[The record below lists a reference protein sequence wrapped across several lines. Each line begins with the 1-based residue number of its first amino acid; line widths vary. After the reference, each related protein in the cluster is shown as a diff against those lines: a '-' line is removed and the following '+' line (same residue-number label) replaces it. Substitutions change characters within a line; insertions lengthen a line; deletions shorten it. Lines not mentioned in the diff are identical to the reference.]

1 MQEELSKKMQS
12 PERYE
17 HISKFPVVNEKE
29 KKVWTQ
35 YLAEIRKRINDQL
48 KNCPHKIYDEWSRHE
63 LFLGHY
69 FYYINFKSAKDA
81 DRLKKL
87 LKGYADVYTLEEHAM
102 LMMEVYN
109 RKIVE
114 NNNVL

>member
-17 HISKFPVVNEKE
+17 HISKCPVENERE
-29 KKVWTQ
+29 NAVWDQ
-35 YLAEIRKRINDQL
+35 YLDEINKVIKSKM
-48 KNCPHKIYDEWSRHE
+48 KNCPHKVYDEWGRHS
-63 LFLGHY
+63 LFLGNY

-87 LKGYADVYTLEEHAM
+87 LKGYADVYTLEEHCNLM
-102 LMMEVYN
+102 LQVYN
-109 RKIVE
+109 QKIVQT
-114 NNNVL
+114 NTLL